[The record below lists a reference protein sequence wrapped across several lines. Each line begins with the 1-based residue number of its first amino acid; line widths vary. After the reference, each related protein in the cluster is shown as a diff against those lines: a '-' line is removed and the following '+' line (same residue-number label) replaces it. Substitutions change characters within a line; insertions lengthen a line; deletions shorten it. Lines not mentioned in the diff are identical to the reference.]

1 MAENSPFNMTY
12 LFWLVFALTIG
23 TTHVGFVITGNNEV
37 GSILALQ
44 LNWDSPDVEGSAKLW
59 NTVIS
64 SSGIVGLIVGSFT
77 AGFVVKAGRRKS
89 IILMSI
95 VAVAG
100 IVPTLFLNVW
110 AIIAGKFIYGLAASV
125 IIVASSLYLQ
135 ETIPAEKSAAFDF
148 TTNFGVIFG
157 ITINLVLGLILPTD
171 DAGKEADNVRWRI
184 ILALPLAFI
193 AVQLV
198 LWLLIFKLESL
209 KYTFAIRD
217 FDSARAHMNK
227 IYDFGSKQ

>member
-1 MAENSPFNMTY
+1 
-12 LFWLVFALTIG
+12 
-23 TTHVGFVITGNNEV
+23 
-37 GSILALQ
+37 
-44 LNWDSPDVEGSAKLW
+44 
-59 NTVIS
+59 
-64 SSGIVGLIVGSFT
+64 
-77 AGFVVKAGRRKS
+77 
-89 IILMSI
+89 MSI

-209 KYTFAIRD
+209 KYSFAIRD